1 MRLDTTIDDPV
12 PRDLAVALEEY
23 MTTDA
28 PGAPAVSFSTVDT
41 PTTRT
46 HLGSGDLRVGEGT
59 NGRFIRSIRSYRSS
73 EVRFERRVG
82 DDRFEA
88 AGGAAGAGRV
98 VVGDLDVP
106 ELARTATRAAVE
118 APVEDQSQADASA
131 HADDEPHTTDAT
143 PAATVDLV
151 VDLFR
156 HLRTGGCQGI

>member
-28 PGAPAVSFSTVDT
+28 PGAPAVPFPTVDT